1 MVLHRPIECTAEIGH
16 GEAMR
21 SRSAHKEVKDDL
33 GIVAAESGGIVKFED
48 DGEKC
53 ALPNNRAI
61 RLNREFLTLI

>member
-1 MVLHRPIECTAEIGH
+1 
-16 GEAMR
+16 MR